1 MVGLMG
7 ALELVKSKEPLE
19 RFDEKQ
25 GVGGIARDLFIENG
39 VCLRASGDAI
49 ICAPPFTLSHSEA
62 DTIIEVTRKV
72 LDLTL
77 QAVKG

>member
-1 MVGLMG
+1 M
-7 ALELVKSKEPLE
+7 LVFFDPGGEEPVE

-25 GVGGIARDLFIENG
+25 GVGGIARYLFMENG

-72 LDLTL
+72 LDQT
-77 QAVKG
+77 QKIVNG

>member
-19 RFDEKQ
+19 RFDAKQ

-39 VCLRASGDAI
+39 LCLRASGDTI

-72 LDLTL
+72 LDLT
-77 QAVKG
+77 ARAIKA